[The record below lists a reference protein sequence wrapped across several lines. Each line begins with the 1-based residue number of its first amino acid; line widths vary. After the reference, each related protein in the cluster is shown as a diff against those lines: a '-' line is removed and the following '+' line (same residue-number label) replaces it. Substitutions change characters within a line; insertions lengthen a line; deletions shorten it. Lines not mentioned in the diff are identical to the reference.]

1 MRLFFQ
7 SVFIILINK
16 YLNKMK
22 KQLFIFLI
30 LLSVSGIVYSQNAST
45 YFPSN
50 TGYKWFYKNT
60 PLDSLNNPQTE
71 LSTYQVDSFYAVV
84 NYQGL
89 SSSSVLSK
97 SGLTSI
103 NQNSP
108 YTDTAHYN
116 FQSTNAFY
124 YLNVLSIIGSIPG
137 IDSIA
142 FVSFLRSFETW
153 YNVYRFSQNVN
164 TNYTIF
170 SRDTTITIDTLT
182 LPLRLSATGKRFN
195 DVNVSTV
202 NGTYLAKKF
211 LISFSLSYLITI
223 PPFPPVAIPIV
234 VRPDTTYIASGLW
247 VIKDV
252 IPSVNV
258 DLSAIGFPVSFSI
271 PGSLKELTAGTIG
284 INSVSNLISD
294 EYSLN
299 QNYPNPFNPNTIIN
313 YNIGKTG
320 FVKLTVYNSIGKEM
334 SVLVNGKQDKGN
346 YEINFIA
353 DIYPAGLYFYKLE
366 TDAFTSTKKMLLL
379 K

>member
-1 MRLFFQ
+1 MKKFISTFL
-7 SVFIILINK
+7 IILT
-16 YLNKMK
+16 
-22 KQLFIFLI
+22 
-30 LLSVSGIVYSQNAST
+30 VSGISFSQNAST
-45 YFPSN
+45 FFPSN

-60 PLDSLNNPQTE
+60 PLDSLNNPQTD
-71 LSTYQVDSFYAVV
+71 LSTYQIDSFYAVV

-89 SSSSVLSK
+89 SSSAVLSK
-97 SGLTSI
+97 SGLASI

-137 IDSIA
+137 LDSVA

-164 TNYTIF
+164 TNYSIF

-234 VRPDTTYIASGLW
+234 VRPDTIYIASDIW
-247 VIKDV
+247 VIKDI

-271 PGSLKELTAGTIG
+271 PGTIKELTANTIG
-284 INSVSNLISD
+284 INSVSNLFSD
-294 EYSLN
+294 DYSLN
-299 QNYPNPFNPNTIIN
+299 QNYPNPFNPNTVIN
-313 YNIGKTG
+313 YNTGKTG
-320 FVKLTVYNSIGKEM
+320 FVKLTVYNSLGKEM
-334 SVLVNGKQDKGN
+334 KVLVNSVQEKGN
-346 YEINFIA
+346 YKVDFIA
-353 DIYPAGLYFYKLE
+353 DNYPAGLYFYKLE
-366 TDAFTSTKKMLLL
+366 TDAYISTKKMLLV